1 MNNYTIRRT
10 RLAKPV
16 KGILQVE
23 PVELIIP
30 QAVEL
35 SKITNSETAI
45 EFLDQFVREARKEIR
60 KREKLTMKGKFHKT
74 DCDSVSFINDN
85 FSLTIDF
92 KGGMTL

>member
-1 MNNYTIRRT
+1 MSTKLSVRRT
-10 RLAKPV
+10 RPAKP
-16 KGILQVE
+16 IR
-23 PVELIIP
+23 P

>member
-16 KGILQVE
+16 KGILPVE

-45 EFLDQFVREARKEIR
+45 EYLDQFIREARKEIR
-60 KREKLTMKGKFHKT
+60 KREELTLKGKFKDT
-74 DCDSVSFINDN
+74 NCDSVSFLCGDLSISIN
-85 FSLTIDF
+85 FT
-92 KGGMTL
+92 GGIQS

>member
-1 MNNYTIRRT
+1 MQTQPTMSTNLSVRRT
-10 RLAKPV
+10 RPAKP
-16 KGILQVE
+16 IRQ
-23 PVELIIP
+23 

-45 EFLDQFVREARKEIR
+45 EFLDLFVREARKEIR

-92 KGGMTL
+92 KGGLTL